1 MDASIASLDPS
12 FLTAS
17 LMAVMSDA
25 SFSGFSPSISRACDD
40 ALQNGKNKLRQMFTL
55 VWNKVTTFWEI
66 SSMKLT
72 KLLKQEKGHLLT
84 IGSAS
89 AVNLS
94 LNTLTA
100 SSVSTF
106 NMARTRQAE
115 PLTNPSCWYWADHIN
130 WDMIFSLTTPISAS
144 ASIAAALTLC
154 EWSSDIRSR
163 RPSITSWSENL
174 SCPAPWTI
182 WIVRIMMELVD
193 KIQQNHDVPCSPIY
207 RIPRFTGLHK
217 K

>member
-1 MDASIASLDPS
+1 MRLFLASVQASPELVTMPCK
-12 FLTAS
+12 
-17 LMAVMSDA
+17 MVRIN
-25 SFSGFSPSISRACDD
+25 SGKCLLWYGTKWQLCEKF
-40 ALQNGKNKLRQMFTL
+40 NKWNLR
-55 VWNKVTTFWEI
+55 NY
-66 SSMKLT
+66 SSK
-72 KLLKQEKGHLLT
+72 KIHLLT